1 MVRKR
6 NSLSIEDLRSK
17 PTVLCLA
24 FLVIYY
30 SKRYRDRRKLRES
43 SERAIGRLTCDF
55 TENVTHLQIA
65 YKQGL
70 VDKRICHC
78 SPERFDQDFHKFA
91 KFKSSFGKE
100 LSALLGIIIPNY
112 KSRAIRLL
120 ILHMAMLGLRTYMS
134 LLVADLDGRIVRHL
148 IGANGPAFVASLME
162 WLILA
167 VPASYTNAMIKYLEG
182 KISLEFRSTMVRY
195 IHDLYLGAN
204 KEYYKVSSI
213 DGALQGID
221 HYITSDVTKFC
232 NAAAKLYSNLG
243 KPSLDLVIFAV
254 QLSRNL
260 GRKTL
265 AGIFLNYI
273 ITAAILRQ
281 FSPAFGSLAAQE
293 AQLEGDYRN
302 AHSRVITNAEEIAF
316 YDGASI
322 EKLSLGESYQ
332 SLVKHIGKVLR
343 VKALYSIMEGY
354 VLKYSWS
361 ASGFL
366 FASVPVFFP
375 ASRGSSVNVITPANK
390 DERENMGKFVT
401 NKRIMLS
408 ISDAGGR
415 IMYSIKD
422 MAELAGYTRRVYQL
436 IAALHRV
443 RNNAYRLHKD
453 RRVDEKQEN
462 GHSIG
467 ESSDSYTLADVEGK
481 LEISET
487 SEIVSFE
494 KVPVIVPGSGV
505 EMSKGEAI
513 LDPLTFEVRPGQHL
527 LIIGSNGSGKSS
539 IARLAA
545 GLWPIYRGLL
555 QKSSKVAFLPQRPYF
570 SSGTLRDQII
580 YPQTRDSLIHNSVQD
595 SDLLRILRRV
605 HIEYL
610 PEREGGFDVTK
621 EWKDVLS
628 GGEKQRMLFARLLF
642 AKPKFAIIDEGTSA
656 VSADM
661 EGLLYEECKA
671 DGITLIT
678 ISHRLSLLKYHGI
691 KLEVGLGEDGADWSL
706 ENTAHQQ
713 GWSSMDKEI
722 EDIQSFLSKVP
733 ALEKRRREVLELL
746 RT

>member
-1 MVRKR
+1 M
-6 NSLSIEDLRSK
+6 
-17 PTVLCLA
+17 LCLA
-24 FLVIYY
+24 FLIIYY
-30 SKRYRDRRKLRES
+30 SKRYRDRRKPRES
-43 SERAIGRLTCDF
+43 SERVNSLRTSDS
-55 TENVTHLQIA
+55 TENVTHLQIV

-70 VDKRICHC
+70 VQKTVCHIA
-78 SPERFDQDFHKFA
+78 PAKFDQDYHKFA
-91 KFKSSFGKE
+91 KSKKSFGKE
-100 LSALLGIIIPNY
+100 LFAVLSILFPNY

-148 IGANGPAFVASLME
+148 IGANGPAFVAGLVE

-182 KISLEFRSTMVRY
+182 IISLEFRSTMVRY
-195 IHDLYLGAN
+195 IHDLYIGAN

-232 NAAAKLYSNLG
+232 HAAAKLYSNLG
-243 KPSLDLVIFAV
+243 KPSLDLLIFAA

-273 ITAAILRQ
+273 VTTAILRQ
-281 FSPAFGSLAAQE
+281 FSPAFGSLAAKE
-293 AQLEGDYRN
+293 AHLEGDYRN
-302 AHSRVITNAEEIAF
+302 AHSRIITNAEEIAF

-322 EKLSLGESYQ
+322 EKLSLGVLYR
-332 SLVKHIGKVLR
+332 SLAQHIGKVMK
-343 VKALYSIMEGY
+343 VKALYSILEGY
-354 VLKYSWS
+354 VLKYLWS

-375 ASRGSSVNVITPANK
+375 ASRESSSQDVTHSSKN
-390 DERENMGKFVT
+390 EGENMRNFVT

-436 IAALHRV
+436 LVALHRV
-443 RNNAYRLHKD
+443 RFNAYRAHKD
-453 RRVDEKQEN
+453 RKAHEKPELKQ
-462 GHSIG
+462 HITDY
-467 ESSDSYTLADVEGK
+467 SDSYTLADVKGE
-481 LEISET
+481 LEVSQTFEA
-487 SEIVSFE
+487 VSFD

-505 EMSKGEAI
+505 ELSNGEAI
-513 LDPLTFEVRPGQHL
+513 LDPLTFKVNSGQHL
-527 LIIGSNGSGKSS
+527 LVIGSNGSGKSS

-545 GLWPIYRGLL
+545 GLWPVYRGSI
-555 QKSSKVAFLPQRPYF
+555 QRSSNVSFLPQRPYF
-570 SSGTLRDQII
+570 STGTLRDQII
-580 YPQTRDSLIHNSVQD
+580 YPQTCDYLIHNSFKD
-595 SDLLRILRRV
+595 SDLLQILRRV
-605 HIEYL
+605 HLEYL
-610 PEREGGFDVTK
+610 PEREGGFDVAK

-642 AKPKFAIIDEGTSA
+642 AKPRFAIIDEGTSA
-656 VSADM
+656 VSADI

-678 ISHRLSLLKYHGI
+678 ISHRQPLLRYHGT
-691 KLEVGLGEDGADWSL
+691 KLEVGLGEDGSDWSL
-706 ENTAHQQ
+706 ENTAHEQ

-722 EDIQSFLSKVP
+722 EDIQKIISRVP
-733 ALEKRRREVLELL
+733 ELENRRQEVLKLL
-746 RT
+746 RS